1 MNDASQ
7 APGPIPGPG
16 GNKGQE
22 ALASGEMGGS
32 TASANTGANQ
42 APVTG
47 RHKAGEGEN
56 SLTKKATDMGPKII
70 GHGVPDTSKTLER
83 MLSAPKKLRQEAL
96 VAAEAALNDELDVL
110 LATQAKAAKILG
122 CSRFTI
128 RNMVL
133 DGTLHPVNIRGA
145 LRYRI
150 SELRHLAEHGSGNQ
164 PVKRRPGS
172 RIKGNHEPDDGLDE
186 PTPGVPRPKA

>member
-1 MNDASQ
+1 
-7 APGPIPGPG
+7 
-16 GNKGQE
+16 
-22 ALASGEMGGS
+22 
-32 TASANTGANQ
+32 
-42 APVTG
+42 
-47 RHKAGEGEN
+47 
-56 SLTKKATDMGPKII
+56 MGPKII
-70 GHGVPDTSKTLER
+70 GRGVPDTSKTLER
-83 MLSAPKKLRQEAL
+83 MLAAPKKLRQEAL

-110 LATQAKAAKILG
+110 LVTQAKAAKILG

-150 SELRHLAEHGSGNQ
+150 SELRHLAEHGSSNH
-164 PVKRRPGS
+164 PVKRRPGN
-172 RIKGNHEPDDGLDE
+172 RTKAHHDPDDGLDE

>member
-1 MNDASQ
+1 
-7 APGPIPGPG
+7 
-16 GNKGQE
+16 
-22 ALASGEMGGS
+22 
-32 TASANTGANQ
+32 
-42 APVTG
+42 
-47 RHKAGEGEN
+47 
-56 SLTKKATDMGPKII
+56 MGPKII
-70 GHGVPDTSKTLER
+70 GRGVPDTSKTLER

-110 LATQAKAAKILG
+110 LVTQAKAAKILG

-133 DGTLHPVNIRGA
+133 DGVLRPVNIRGA

-150 SELRHLAEHGSGNQ
+150 SELRHLAEHGSSNN

-172 RIKGNHEPDDGLDE
+172 RTKANHEPDDAPEDKQI
-186 PTPGVPRPKA
+186 PDAARPSA